1 MSKGKKNSFMT
12 NVSIILFSQIAVKVL
27 GLVYRMVI
35 TNINGFGDAGNGYY
49 NTGFQVYTLL
59 LAISSVGIPNA
70 ISKMT
75 SERAA
80 VGDYKGA
87 YKIFRTALALFFFV
101 GLFCAALM
109 FFGAD
114 FIVDVILGQADAD
127 GAKYVLMALSPSV
140 IFVCLSAVIRGFF
153 TGLENMKATSMSQV
167 LEQVFKCTLTVLIV
181 WVMAGLSIYANE
193 DVKAYSMAA
202 GANFASTIAT
212 VLSFIYLLFFYY
224 KRKSGIMEKVSLST
238 GATIDFPFL
247 KMCKAILVISIPIS
261 LGGII
266 SAINRLVDTATITRG
281 IEIAFRDMIPA
292 HGSAAAIV
300 NPTAQQLNKEAI
312 RLSGILSKSDTLLNL
327 PIAMNIAFAT
337 VLVPSIAGALA
348 VGNKK
353 EASAKISYSFLLS
366 ILIIFPCAVGYITM
380 AQPIYKLLYPNAQLG
395 AQLLQ
400 ISSIALIFIAL
411 NQTISGSLQGI
422 GKIFVP
428 ATGLL
433 MGCIAKFILNVV
445 LIRQTAI
452 NIYGAPISSIVCQVI
467 SFSYGFTVLCRQ
479 TSVKLEL
486 KKYIIKPLAASAVMG
501 AAALAVYNLLMMICK
516 INIISLFAAILAA
529 GCIYFAAV
537 LKLKILS
544 ADEIEQL
551 PAGVRILKALKKIG
565 FYR

>member
-80 VGDYKGA
+80 VGDYRGA

-292 HGSAAAIV
+292 HGSVAAIV

-501 AAALAVYNLLMMICK
+501 AVALAVYNLLMMICK

-529 GCIYFAAV
+529 GCVYFAAV

>member
-292 HGSAAAIV
+292 HGSVAAIV

>member
-1 MSKGKKNSFMT
+1 MSKNKKTSFMT
-12 NVSIILFSQIAVKVL
+12 NVSIVLFSQLAVKVL

-75 SERAA
+75 SERVA
-80 VGDYKGA
+80 VGDYRGA
-87 YKIFRTALALFFFV
+87 NKIFRTALVLFFFV
-101 GLFCAALM
+101 GFFCAAIM

-114 FIVDVILGQADAD
+114 FIVDVILGQAEAD

-140 IFVCLSAVIRGFF
+140 IFVCLSAVIRGYF
-153 TGLENMKATSMSQV
+153 TGMSNMKATSMSQV

-181 WVMAGLSIYANE
+181 WVMAGLSIYTNE

-212 VLSFIYLLFFYY
+212 VLSFVYLLFFYY
-224 KRKSGIMEKVSLST
+224 RRKSGIMENVKKSS
-238 GATIDFPFL
+238 GQTIDYPFF
-247 KMCKAILVISIPIS
+247 KMCRTILLISIPIS

-281 IEIAFRDMIPA
+281 IEIAFKDMIPA
-292 HGSAAAIV
+292 YGDTQAIL

-327 PIAMNIAFAT
+327 PIALNIAFAT

-353 EASAKISYSFLLS
+353 EASEKISYSFLLS

-400 ISSIALIFIAL
+400 ISSVALIFIAL

-422 GKIFVP
+422 GKIFAP

-433 MGCIAKFILNVV
+433 MGCIAKFFLNVV

-452 NIYGAPISSIVCQVI
+452 NIYGAPISSIACQLI
-467 SFSYGFTVLCRQ
+467 SFTYGFSVLCRQ
-479 TSVKLEL
+479 TSVKLNL
-486 KKYIIKPLAASAVMG
+486 KKYIIKPLTAAVLMGISALVVYK
-501 AAALAVYNLLMMICK
+501 AAMFVCK
-516 INIISLFAAILAA
+516 INIIALFAAIV
-529 GCIYFAAV
+529 FAAAV
-537 LKLKILS
+537 YFVAVFKLKILTD
-544 ADEIEQL
+544 DEIEQL
-551 PAGVRILKALKKIG
+551 PAGNALLGKLKKLG
-565 FYR
+565 FYK

>member
-1 MSKGKKNSFMT
+1 MSKNKKNSFMT
-12 NVSIILFSQIAVKVL
+12 NVSIVLFSQLAVKVL

-35 TNINGFGDAGNGYY
+35 TNIDGFGDAGNGYY

-75 SERAA
+75 SERVAL
-80 VGDYKGA
+80 GDYKGA
-87 YKIFRTALALFFFV
+87 NKIFKTALVLFFFV
-101 GLFCAALM
+101 GLFCAAIM

-114 FIVDVILGQADAD
+114 FIVDVILGQAEAD

-140 IFVCLSAVIRGFF
+140 IFVCLSAVIRGYF
-153 TGLENMKATSMSQV
+153 TGMSNMQATSMSQV
-167 LEQVFKCTLTVLIV
+167 LEQIFKCTLTVLIV
-181 WVMAGLSIYANE
+181 WVMAGLSLYANE

-212 VLSFIYLLFFYY
+212 VLSFIYLVFFYY
-224 KRKSGIMEKVSLST
+224 KRKSGITEKINSSVAET
-238 GATIDFPFL
+238 VDYPFM
-247 KMCKAILVISIPIS
+247 KMCKTILLISIPIS

-266 SAINRLVDTATITRG
+266 SAVNRLVDTATITRG

-292 HGSAAAIV
+292 YGSNPAV
-300 NPTAQQLNKEAI
+300 FNPTAQQLNKEAI

-327 PIAMNIAFAT
+327 PIALNIAFAT

-348 VGNKK
+348 IGNKK
-353 EASAKISYSFLLS
+353 EASEKISYSFLLS
-366 ILIIFPCAVGYITM
+366 ILIIFPCAIGYITM
-380 AQPIYKLLYPNAQLG
+380 AEPIYKLLYPNAQLG
-395 AQLLQ
+395 AKLLQ
-400 ISSIALIFIAL
+400 ISSVALIFIAL

-433 MGCIAKFILNVV
+433 MGCIAKFILNVI
-445 LIRQTAI
+445 LIRQPSI

-467 SFSYGFTVLCRQ
+467 SFIYGFSVLRKQ

-486 KKYIIKPLAASAVMG
+486 KKYIIKPLFASILMGITAVLVYKLFM
-501 AAALAVYNLLMMICK
+501 AVCS
-516 INIISLFAAILAA
+516 INIISLFAAIGAA
-529 GCIYFAAV
+529 MCVYFIAV
-537 LKLKILS
+537 LKLKILT

-551 PAGVRILKALKKIG
+551 PAGVKILTALKKFG
-565 FYR
+565 LYK

>member
-1 MSKGKKNSFMT
+1 MT

-35 TNINGFGDAGNGYY
+35 TNIDGFGDAGNGYY

-87 YKIFRTALALFFFV
+87 YKIFKTALALFFFV
-101 GLFCAALM
+101 GLFCAAIM

-114 FIVDVILGQADAD
+114 FIVDVILGQAEAD

-212 VLSFIYLLFFYY
+212 VLSFVYLLFFYL
-224 KRKSGIMEKVSLST
+224 KRKSKIMKKVEESCVET
-238 GATIDFPFL
+238 VDFPFF
-247 KMCKAILVISIPIS
+247 KMCRMILLISVPIS

-292 HGSAAAIV
+292 YGSTAAII

-353 EASAKISYSFLLS
+353 EAGEKISYSFLLS

-380 AQPIYKLLYPNAQLG
+380 AEPIYKLLYPNAQLG

-433 MGCIAKFILNVV
+433 MGCVAKFILNVV

-467 SFSYGFTVLCRQ
+467 SFTYGFSVLRRQ
-479 TSVKLEL
+479 TTIKFDI
-486 KKYIIKPLAASAVMG
+486 KKYIVKPLAASAVMG
-501 AAALAVYNLLMMICK
+501 VCALAVYKAVMLVCK
-516 INIISLFAAILAA
+516 INAVALMAAI
-529 GCIYFAAV
+529 CIAVCVYFAAV
-537 LKLKILS
+537 VKLKILS
-544 ADEIEQL
+544 TDEIGQL
-551 PAGVRILKALKKIG
+551 PAGGKLLNILRKAG
-565 FYR
+565 FYRENNK

>member
-292 HGSAAAIV
+292 HGSVAAIV
-300 NPTAQQLNKEAI
+300 NPTAPQLNKEAI

>member
-1 MSKGKKNSFMT
+1 MT

-292 HGSAAAIV
+292 HGSVATIV